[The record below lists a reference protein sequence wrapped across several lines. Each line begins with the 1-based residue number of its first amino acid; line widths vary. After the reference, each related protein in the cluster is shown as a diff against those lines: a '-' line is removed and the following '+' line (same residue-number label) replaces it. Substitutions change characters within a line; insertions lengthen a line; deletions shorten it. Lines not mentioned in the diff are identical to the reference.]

1 MFTGLIEDIGVLRAT
16 RRRGED
22 VQLTV
27 ATSIPTSE
35 LTLGES
41 IAVNGACLTVT
52 QIGEGT
58 FAADASVETMR
69 LTALSELKPG
79 SEVHLERALPLGGR
93 LGGHLVQGHVDGVG
107 RVARVAPLGK
117 AWDVY
122 IEPSAAI
129 LADLVP
135 KGSIAVDGVSLTI
148 NTLTDTQFRLTI
160 VPHTE
165 HTTLLTRYAVGR
177 RVNLETDIIGKYVKR
192 YLGGQPSGMDDLLSR
207 YGYT

>member
-1 MFTGLIEDIGVLRAT
+1 MFTGLIEDIGVLRAS

-22 VQLTV
+22 VELTV
-27 ATSIPTSE
+27 ATAIPTAE
-35 LTLGES
+35 LSLGES

-52 QIGEGT
+52 QITDGT
-58 FAADASVETMR
+58 FSADASIETMR
-69 LTALSELKPG
+69 GTALSELKPG
-79 SEVHLERALPLGGR
+79 GQVHLERALPLGGR

-107 RVARVAPLGK
+107 RVTRVAPLGK
-117 AWDVY
+117 AWDVF
-122 IEPSAAI
+122 IEPSAEL

-148 NTLTDTQFRLTI
+148 NSLTDTQFRLTI

-165 HTTLLTRYAVGR
+165 HTTLLTRYPVGR

-192 YLGGQPSGMDDLLSR
+192 YLGGHSSGMDDLLSR